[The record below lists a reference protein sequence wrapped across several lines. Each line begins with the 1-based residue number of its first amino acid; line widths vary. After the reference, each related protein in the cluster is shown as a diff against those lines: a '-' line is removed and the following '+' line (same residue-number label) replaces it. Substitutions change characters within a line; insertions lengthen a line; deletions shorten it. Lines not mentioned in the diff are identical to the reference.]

1 MSNSAVLRGK
11 VSRCKS
17 ATEFPRKC
25 GRCVKIERQN
35 FLGKIVAATD
45 FPRKF
50 CRATKFPSDRI
61 SCDTGVHKDDYGNLA
76 SGDSSF
82 MCPSCSLAEHR
93 QLIRS
98 LVSTVE
104 CLKEE
109 IGLLKAQMQS
119 RQSNYT
125 SAPPSEEEPSL
136 SDPSIP
142 TEDSAAS
149 VWQTFPHSRSQS
161 SRSLPEPPTRSKSH
175 LSSIARMPTEST
187 M

>member
-61 SCDTGVHKDDYGNLA
+61 SCDTGLVFAPMDVRTAFYFAQGLAASSIKTYQSGVNRYLKFCQSKHSPLPVSQCILCEFVSQLA
-76 SGDSSF
+76 SN
-82 MCPSCSLAEHR
+82 
-93 QLIRS
+93 
-98 LVSTVE
+98 
-104 CLKEE
+104 
-109 IGLLKAQMQS
+109 IGK
-119 RQSNYT
+119 
-125 SAPPSEEEPSL
+125 
-136 SDPSIP
+136 
-142 TEDSAAS
+142 
-149 VWQTFPHSRSQS
+149 
-161 SRSLPEPPTRSKSH
+161 
-175 LSSIARMPTEST
+175 
-187 M
+187 